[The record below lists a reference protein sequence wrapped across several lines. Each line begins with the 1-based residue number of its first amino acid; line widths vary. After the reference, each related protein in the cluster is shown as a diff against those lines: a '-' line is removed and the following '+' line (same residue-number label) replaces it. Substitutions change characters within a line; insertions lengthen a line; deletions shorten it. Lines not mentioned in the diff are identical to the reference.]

1 MNFAIVYCP
10 FLEATE
16 YEGEVQGL
24 FKKKYQGI
32 GESSLKKSPTAA

>member
-16 YEGEVQGL
+16 YEAEVQAL
-24 FKKKYQGI
+24 F
-32 GESSLKKSPTAA
+32 LKKSIKELENHH

>member
-16 YEGEVQGL
+16 YEAEVQGL
-24 FKKKYQGI
+24 FFF
-32 GESSLKKSPTAA
+32 KKSIKELENHH